1 MLKNI
6 VVGGILCA
14 AMVLGSNRPVR
25 AADRF
30 EVTSIKAVRPTLVNT
45 VDALQKSNL
54 KAAKDAFASFDS
66 AWNGIEV
73 YIDTRS
79 MEMYDTLERQMQ
91 AKLTAGLN
99 EANPN
104 VPDLLAQAKAML
116 AKFDEAIAMVEHGDP
131 LNPLYDDVARL
142 RIVRA
147 HLREVN
153 PAMKL
158 GNLDKARRSF
168 DKFDAEW
175 DNIEDLVKVRSRE
188 AYDTIEQQTDRV
200 AGALKQ
206 PMPDVD
212 RVTSLVS
219 GIMDDTTKSSRR
231 YSRSQGPLTLHRR
244 SVLCLRWPVSS
255 RISPCA
261 GAPMGRRTHA
271 NCRCTL
277 VLAAGGVPLVLT
289 SRSSLFGANS
299 AATGVPLRQMSP
311 TSASASWTDRVI

>member
-1 MLKNI
+1 MLKNVV
-6 VVGGILCA
+6 VVGIMCA
-14 AMVLGSNRPVR
+14 ATVLGSTRPVR

-30 EVTSIKAVRPTLVNT
+30 EVTSIKAVRPTLVDT
-45 VDALQKSNL
+45 VDALQKNNL
-54 KAAKDAFASFDS
+54 KAAKDAFATFDS

-73 YIDTRS
+73 YINTRS

-153 PAMKL
+153 PAVKAA
-158 GNLDKARRSF
+158 NLDKARRSF
-168 DKFDAEW
+168 DKFYAEW
-175 DNIEDLVKVRSRE
+175 DNIEDLVKVRSRD
-188 AYDTIEQQTDRV
+188 AYDTIEQQSDR
-200 AGALKQ
+200 AAEALKQ
-206 PMPDVD
+206 PMPDVE

-219 GIMDDTTKSSRR
+219 GIMDEYNKIVTQVTREAR
-231 YSRSQGPLTLHRR
+231 
-244 SVLCLRWPVSS
+244 
-255 RISPCA
+255 
-261 GAPMGRRTHA
+261 GR
-271 NCRCTL
+271 
-277 VLAAGGVPLVLT
+277 
-289 SRSSLFGANS
+289 
-299 AATGVPLRQMSP
+299 
-311 TSASASWTDRVI
+311 

>member
-1 MLKNI
+1 MLKNV
-6 VVGGILCA
+6 VVGGIMCA
-14 AMVLGSNRPVR
+14 AMVLGSSRAVR

-30 EVTSIKAVRPTLVNT
+30 EVTSIKAVRPTLVDT
-45 VDALQKSNL
+45 VDALQKNNL

-73 YIDTRS
+73 YINTRS

-153 PAMKL
+153 PAMKS

-206 PMPDVD
+206 TMPDVD

-219 GIMDDTTKSSRR
+219 GIMDEYNKIVTQVTREAR
-231 YSRSQGPLTLHRR
+231 
-244 SVLCLRWPVSS
+244 
-255 RISPCA
+255 
-261 GAPMGRRTHA
+261 GR
-271 NCRCTL
+271 
-277 VLAAGGVPLVLT
+277 
-289 SRSSLFGANS
+289 
-299 AATGVPLRQMSP
+299 
-311 TSASASWTDRVI
+311 

>member
-1 MLKNI
+1 MLKNV
-6 VVGGILCA
+6 VVGSIVCA
-14 AMVLGSNRPVR
+14 ATVLGANGPVR

-30 EVTSIKAVRPTLVNT
+30 EVTSIKAVRPTLVDT
-45 VDALQKSNL
+45 VDALQKNNL

-73 YIDTRS
+73 YINTRS

-116 AKFDEAIAMVEHGDP
+116 AKFDEAIAMVEHGDS

-219 GIMDDTTKSSRR
+219 GIMDEYNKIVTQVTREAR
-231 YSRSQGPLTLHRR
+231 
-244 SVLCLRWPVSS
+244 
-255 RISPCA
+255 
-261 GAPMGRRTHA
+261 GR
-271 NCRCTL
+271 
-277 VLAAGGVPLVLT
+277 
-289 SRSSLFGANS
+289 
-299 AATGVPLRQMSP
+299 
-311 TSASASWTDRVI
+311 

>member
-6 VVGGILCA
+6 VVGGVMCA
-14 AMVLGSNRPVR
+14 AMVLGSARPVR

-30 EVTSIKAVRPTLVNT
+30 EVTSIKAVRPTLVDT
-45 VDALQKSNL
+45 VDALQKNNL

-73 YIDTRS
+73 YVNTRS
-79 MEMYDTLERQMQ
+79 MEMYNTLERQMQ

-116 AKFDEAIAMVEHGDP
+116 AKFDEAIAMVEHGEP

-153 PAMKL
+153 PAMKA

-168 DKFDAEW
+168 DKFEAEW
-175 DNIEDLVKVRSRE
+175 DSIEDLVKVRSRE
-188 AYDTIEQQTDRV
+188 AYDTIEQQTDRAAV
-200 AGALKQ
+200 ALKQ

-219 GIMDDTTKSSRR
+219 GIMDEYNKIVTQVTREAR
-231 YSRSQGPLTLHRR
+231 
-244 SVLCLRWPVSS
+244 
-255 RISPCA
+255 
-261 GAPMGRRTHA
+261 GR
-271 NCRCTL
+271 
-277 VLAAGGVPLVLT
+277 
-289 SRSSLFGANS
+289 
-299 AATGVPLRQMSP
+299 
-311 TSASASWTDRVI
+311 